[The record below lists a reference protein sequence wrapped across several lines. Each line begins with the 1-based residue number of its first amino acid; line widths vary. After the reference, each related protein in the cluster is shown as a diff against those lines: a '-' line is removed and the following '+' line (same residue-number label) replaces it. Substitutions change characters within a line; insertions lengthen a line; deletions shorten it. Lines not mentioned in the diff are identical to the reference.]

1 MSGASEAQARQGEA
15 LINVS
20 PTGRNDQVMSGA
32 NVSPTGRNDQLM
44 MIFKKSIPRRTFLR
58 GAGTAL
64 ALPLLDAMFPAFA
77 SAAET
82 ASKTATRLSF
92 FTVPNGIIMDKWTP
106 GAVGNGYEITPILEP
121 LAAFKDCI
129 LLLSGLANNEAR
141 KLEFEIAGDHPRACS
156 AYLTATHPKMTS
168 GADIH
173 CGVSVDQIAAREL
186 GKHTQLPSL
195 EIGLE
200 IPVVGAC
207 ESAYSCVY
215 YNTIVWSTPTTPL
228 PMENRPRA
236 VFERLV
242 GDSTDPTERA
252 ARMKENRSILDLV
265 SQDLKRLMRSV
276 GESDRAKLDQYS
288 DAVRSVERQIQVA
301 EQQSSKE
308 LPSMQKPIGMPE
320 KFSDYARLMLDLQVL
335 AFQGDMT
342 RVSTFM
348 LGHEM
353 GGRAYPELGFGDPHH
368 SLTHHQGDTAKIAK
382 VLQINIFHAKLY
394 QYFLEK
400 MRSVPDGDGSLLDHS
415 LLVYGSALS
424 DGNMH
429 LYKDLPVLLVA
440 GEVAGIQGG
449 RHIRYPEDT
458 PMANLYLTLLDKLG
472 VPVENFGDS
481 TGKLEL

>member
-276 GESDRAKLDQYS
+276 GESDRANIPMLCVVLSGKS
-288 DAVRSVERQIQVA
+288 RWRSSNPRKNCRACRNRLECRKSFRI
-301 EQQSSKE
+301 
-308 LPSMQKPIGMPE
+308 MP
-320 KFSDYARLMLDLQVL
+320 
-335 AFQGDMT
+335 G
-342 RVSTFM
+342 
-348 LGHEM
+348 
-353 GGRAYPELGFGDPHH
+353 
-368 SLTHHQGDTAKIAK
+368 
-382 VLQINIFHAKLY
+382 
-394 QYFLEK
+394 
-400 MRSVPDGDGSLLDHS
+400 
-415 LLVYGSALS
+415 
-424 DGNMH
+424 
-429 LYKDLPVLLVA
+429 
-440 GEVAGIQGG
+440 
-449 RHIRYPEDT
+449 
-458 PMANLYLTLLDKLG
+458 
-472 VPVENFGDS
+472 
-481 TGKLEL
+481 

>member
-1 MSGASEAQARQGEA
+1 
-15 LINVS
+15 
-20 PTGRNDQVMSGA
+20 
-32 NVSPTGRNDQLM
+32 M

-77 SAAET
+77 SAAQT
-82 ASKTATRLSF
+82 ASRMATRLSF

-106 GAVGNGYEITPILEP
+106 AAVGNSYEITPVLEP
-121 LAAFKDCI
+121 LAAFKDRMVV
-129 LLLSGLANNEAR
+129 LSGLANHEAR

-156 AYLTATHPKMTS
+156 AYLTATHPRMTS

-173 CGVSVDQIAAREL
+173 CGVSVDQMAAKEL
-186 GKHTQLPSL
+186 GKYTQLPSL

-200 IPVVGAC
+200 IPMVGAC

-242 GDSTDPTERA
+242 GDSTDPVERA

-265 SQDLKRLMRSV
+265 AQDLKRLMRSV

-288 DAVRSVERQIQVA
+288 EAVRGVEQQIQVA
-301 EQQSSKE
+301 ERLPSKE
-308 LPSMQKPIGMPE
+308 LPDMPKPIGIPQT
-320 KFSDYARLMLDLQVL
+320 FSDYTKLMLDLQVL

-353 GGRAYPELGFGDPHH
+353 GGRAYPELGFGDQHH
-368 SLTHHQGDTAKIAK
+368 SLTHHQGDTEKIAK
-382 VLQINIFHAKLY
+382 VLQINLFHATLY
-394 QYFLEK
+394 RYFLEK

-440 GEVAGIQGG
+440 SGVAGIQGG
-449 RHIRYPEDT
+449 RHVRYPEDT
-458 PMANLYLTLLDKLG
+458 PMANVYLTLLDKLG
-472 VPVENFGDS
+472 IHVENFGDS
-481 TGKLEL
+481 TGRVDL